1 MDNIPVE
8 KNKEYEVEIID
19 NGCEG
24 EGIAKIN
31 GFTIFIKGAIKG
43 EICKILI
50 VKINKSFA
58 FGKLIEVLKKSEYR
72 VESDCTTYKRC
83 GGCNLRH
90 IEYEETLRLKKEM
103 IQNLINKSL
112 NKKINVNDVIGMENP
127 YYYRNKLQNPV
138 GKNKDGISV
147 MGVFAS
153 RTHEIIPTEN
163 CLIQNKKAQ
172 EVANTIFS
180 FIKENDISIYDEKTR
195 KGAIRHIVI
204 KVGVKTN
211 EIMCIIVTN
220 ENIIT
225 NEKELVYKIK
235 NEFPEV
241 KTIIK
246 NINSKNT
253 NVILGD
259 KNIILYGDGYIYDE
273 LMGYKFKI
281 SAKSFYQTNPI
292 QTEKLYKKAIE
303 FANLNENDI
312 LCDLYCGIGTI
323 GICASNKVK
332 KVYGIEI
339 VQEAIEAAKENAKLN
354 NIDNIE
360 FIAGDVEVAFK
371 KLLEEDKVKPTAII
385 VDPPRRGLDNV
396 TINKILEAGVR
407 KLVYVSCN
415 PATMVRDIKML
426 EKEYEIKELQPVDM
440 FPYTSHVECCALLE
454 LKNYRPL
461 LNLLAFKIQLCFIKE
476 EDLDSKKYKIMK
488 FVLRL
493 FWIWSVETYKM
504 NF

>member
-461 LNLLAFKIQLCFIKE
+461 LNLLAFKI
-476 EDLDSKKYKIMK
+476 
-488 FVLRL
+488 R
-493 FWIWSVETYKM
+493 
-504 NF
+504 

>member
-1 MDNIPVE
+1 MKYIPVE

-19 NGCEG
+19 NGYEG
-24 EGIAKIN
+24 EGIAKIDD
-31 GFTIFIKGAIKG
+31 FTIFIKGAIKG

-58 FGKLIEVLKKSEYR
+58 FGKLIEVLKSSKKR
-72 VESDCTTYKRC
+72 IVPDCSTYKRC

-90 IEYEETLRLKKEM
+90 IKYEETLKLKKEM
-103 IQNLINKSL
+103 IQNLINKNL
-112 NKKINVNDVIGMENP
+112 NKIIKVNDVIGMETP
-127 YYYRNKLQNPV
+127 YYYRNKLQYPV
-138 GKNKDGISV
+138 GKNKEGIPV

-153 RTHEIIPTEN
+153 RTHEIIPVDN
-163 CLIQNKKAQ
+163 CFIQNQKAQ
-172 EVANTIFS
+172 EVANSIFN
-180 FIKENDISIYDEKTR
+180 FIKENHISIYDEKTR
-195 KGAIRHIVI
+195 KGAIRHIIVKI
-204 KVGVKTN
+204 GVKTN

-220 ENIIT
+220 EENIKK
-225 NEKELVYKIK
+225 EKELVTKLTNKY
-235 NEFPEV
+235 PEV

-246 NINSKNT
+246 NINNKNT

-259 KNIILYGDGYIYDE
+259 KNIILYGDGYIYDK

-281 SAKSFYQTNPI
+281 SAKSFYQTNPV

-339 VQEAIEAAKENAKLN
+339 VEEAIEAAEENVKIN
-354 NIDNIE
+354 KVDNIE

-371 KLLEEDKVKPTAII
+371 KLLEEDKIKPTSII
-385 VDPPRRGLDNV
+385 VDPPRRGLDNITV
-396 TINKILEAGVR
+396 GKILETEVE

-415 PATMVRDIKML
+415 PATMVRDIKLL
-426 EKEYEIKELQPVDM
+426 EEKYEVKQIEPIDM
-440 FPYTSHVECCALLE
+440 FPFTSHVECCVLLE
-454 LKNYRPL
+454 LKNC
-461 LNLLAFKIQLCFIKE
+461 Q
-476 EDLDSKKYKIMK
+476 S
-488 FVLRL
+488 
-493 FWIWSVETYKM
+493 S
-504 NF
+504 